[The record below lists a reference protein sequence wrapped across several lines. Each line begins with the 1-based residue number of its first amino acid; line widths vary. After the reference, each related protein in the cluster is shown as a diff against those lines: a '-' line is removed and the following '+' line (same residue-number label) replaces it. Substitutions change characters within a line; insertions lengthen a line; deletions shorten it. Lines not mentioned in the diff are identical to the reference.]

1 MRRLF
6 VGYACMAVLFGC
18 KAQPKAPDLP
28 LNADNNTLLW
38 QVSGKDLRR
47 PTFIYGTFHLL
58 CKDDIKISDALKQ
71 SLKYADTV
79 YMELDMDDP
88 STLLGGF
95 LFMNMKGGK
104 KLTDF
109 YTPEEYQRIADSI
122 GPMIDMYPKMKPY
135 MLMSLLYPKVVRC
148 ANPSGV
154 EQELV
159 LLAKEN
165 KKDIKGLETLEFQSS
180 MFDSIPYEWQ
190 AKELLKAVDSFS
202 MARAEFDSLVSIY
215 KKQNLREM
223 ESQLHTSSFGMGK
236 YDDLLLGKRNR
247 NWVAQLKQLMP
258 KQSLFVAVGAGHLVG
273 EQGLISLL
281 RKEGY
286 TVQGIKN

>member
-1 MRRLF
+1 
-6 VGYACMAVLFGC
+6 
-18 KAQPKAPDLP
+18 
-28 LNADNNTLLW
+28 
-38 QVSGKDLRR
+38 
-47 PTFIYGTFHLL
+47 
-58 CKDDIKISDALKQ
+58 
-71 SLKYADTV
+71 
-79 YMELDMDDP
+79 
-88 STLLGGF
+88 
-95 LFMNMKGGK
+95 
-104 KLTDF
+104 
-109 YTPEEYQRIADSI
+109 
-122 GPMIDMYPKMKPY
+122 
-135 MLMSLLYPKVVRC
+135 
-148 ANPSGV
+148 
-154 EQELV
+154 